1 MMQNKVIPDNI
12 EAIGNFEREQNSQ
25 AGKYKAIKIMN
36 IQWQQQ
42 K

>member
-1 MMQNKVIPDNI
+1 MQHEVFPDNVK
-12 EAIGNFEREQNSQ
+12 AVGNFESEQNSQ
-25 AGKYKAIKIMN
+25 AGKHKAIKIIN

>member
-1 MMQNKVIPDNI
+1 MMLNKVIPDSV
-12 EAIGNFEREQNSQ
+12 EAIGNFESEQNSQ
-25 AGKYKAIKIMN
+25 AGKHKAIKIIN